1 MEMKLRWFTVKVPY
15 PKTYS
20 EIDKMKLLQIFTN
33 LILIIFLFVSK
44 PLKCDDAVYRG
55 DGVNV
60 YPISSEQIKLV
71 SETIKITVLYQKDWM
86 INVTMNFKNTG
97 DSTTV
102 QMGFPFTSD
111 EFNPNF
117 SVFDGTEK
125 LTVIKKKAVKK
136 PHIIKYHF
144 PIVYTFMV
152 HFAKG
157 EEKTMYHTYWIN
169 SLHPSLGISSNTYI
183 LQTGALWKES
193 IDLIDIILTAPI
205 ASVKYFNFILP
216 KENEAIREGDKIIL
230 KWNYENIEPDFNLEI
245 GSMPTRYFNIFK
257 ESPDLF
263 LETVDEQIRRGPI
276 HFDQRFLRY
285 IRNMIYAYYG
295 YPFKNPLMQAQF
307 YDSGMFSEVK
317 NFSVDKFSEKH
328 KALLKLIV
336 LIED

>member
-1 MEMKLRWFTVKVPY
+1 MMN
-15 PKTYS
+15 
-20 EIDKMKLLQIFTN
+20 LLQIFLN
-33 LILIIFLFVSK
+33 LILFIILFGAK
-44 PLKCDDAVYRG
+44 PLYCDDAVYQSE
-55 DGVNV
+55 GVNV

-71 SETIKITVLYQKDWM
+71 SETIKITIFYQKDWM
-86 INVTMNFKNTG
+86 INVTMNFRNTG

-125 LTVIKKKAVKK
+125 LTVRKKKAIKK
-136 PHIIKYHF
+136 PHVIKYHF

-157 EEKTMYHTYWIN
+157 EEKTIYHTYWIN
-169 SLHPSLGISSNTYI
+169 GLKTSLGISSNTYI
-183 LQTGALWKES
+183 LQTGALWKDR
-193 IDLIDIILTAPI
+193 IDSVNIILTAPI
-205 ASVKYFNFILP
+205 ASVKYFNFIIP
-216 KENEAIREGDKIIL
+216 KENDATREGDKIIL
-230 KWNYENIEPDFNLEI
+230 KWNYKNIEPDFNLEI
-245 GSMPTRYFNIFK
+245 GSMPSRYFNIFK
-257 ESPDLF
+257 ESPDSL
-263 LETVDEQIRRGPI
+263 LETVDEQIRKGPF

-307 YDSGMFSEVK
+307 YDSGMFSEDK
-317 NFSVDKFSEKH
+317 NFSVDKFSDKH
-328 KALLKLIV
+328 RALLKLIV